1 MKINFRNRAKSK
13 KIKVLV
19 CAKILAICSRAWDFL
34 VGARP
39 FMVGILKS
47 HTVILKSLQG
57 VFAIFRN
64 VEKYLRKCY
73 VKSIC
78 KWKFVKNNLNKHR

>member
-1 MKINFRNRAKSK
+1 MKINFRNRAKMK

-19 CAKILAICSRAWDFL
+19 GEKFLVICSRAWDFL
-34 VGARP
+34 VGVRP
-39 FMVGILKS
+39 FMGCLLKS
-47 HTVILKSLQG
+47 HPVILKSLQG

-64 VEKYLRKCY
+64 VEKYLRICY

-78 KWKFVKNNLNKHR
+78 KWKFVKKNLNKHR